1 MMTEQQLREK
11 LRKIQQLYEGSRTPG
26 ERDAA
31 AAAMNRVKQA
41 LDALG
46 PQPGSGQRPGW
57 MPSGFGWAPRPEP
70 PRQQQPPREP
80 PQEPLTEIQYTFPD
94 QWRRRLFAALCRR
107 YGLNPFRYKGQR
119 YTTVMLKVKRSFSE
133 RILWPEYLELE
144 EALSEY
150 LEEATERIIREEIF
164 SDAAEPGE
172 TRR

>member
-31 AAAMNRVKQA
+31 AAAMNRVQQA
-41 LDALG
+41 LEALG
-46 PQPGSGQRPGW
+46 PQSRPNPAPGW
-57 MPSGFGWAPRPEP
+57 MPSGFTWEPRSK
-70 PRQQQPPREP
+70 PRQQPPE
-80 PQEPLTEIQYTFPD
+80 EPLIEVQYTFPD

-119 YTTVMLKVKRSFSE
+119 YTTVMLRVKRSFTD
-133 RILWPEYLELE
+133 RVLWPEYLELE
-144 EALSEY
+144 EALSQY

-172 TRR
+172 NRR

>member
-1 MMTEQQLREK
+1 MTSEQQLREK

-57 MPSGFGWAPRPEP
+57 FPGGFGWAPKSEP
-70 PRQQQPPREP
+70 PRQPQPPREP
-80 PQEPLTEIQYTFPD
+80 PPEPPVELMYTFPD

-119 YTTVMLKVKRSFSE
+119 YTTVMLNVKQSFSD
-133 RILWPEYLELE
+133 RVLWPEFLELE
-144 EALSEY
+144 EALSQY

-172 TRR
+172 SNR